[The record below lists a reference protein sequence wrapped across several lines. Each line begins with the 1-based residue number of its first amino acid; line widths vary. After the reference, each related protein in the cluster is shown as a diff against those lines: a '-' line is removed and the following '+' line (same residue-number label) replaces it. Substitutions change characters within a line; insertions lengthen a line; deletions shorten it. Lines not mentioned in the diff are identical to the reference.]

1 MVSEAVAMFVAT
13 GAKSQFTCFDG
24 NEVEGSYTEVE
35 GGGHEN
41 KAKLEEHKDG
51 SCVRVSKS
59 AVQCFPLA
67 ASVETPAVM
76 SGCVPRLSL
85 RHWLLDS
92 RRRVATASRVLCLT

>member
-1 MVSEAVAMFVAT
+1 MFIAT
-13 GAKSQFTCFDG
+13 GTKSQVTCVGG

-35 GGGHEN
+35 DGGHEN

-67 ASVETPAVM
+67 ASVETRVCDV
-76 SGCVPRLSL
+76 GL
-85 RHWLLDS
+85 RSAPVVTTL
-92 RRRVATASRVLCLT
+92 AA